1 MRKKET
7 DMAIRITIQSS
18 EGVNV
23 NSGNGSYLD
32 QMPSTFDTGAGNFGY
47 FRDTFNKSKQYG
59 VAEDKQSGTMVY
71 SEGAALLAGGS
82 LSYNL
87 VNHTLTGRLDT
98 LSFGTGLNGVNS
110 SSGVTRSKMS
120 LDEADL
126 SFSGLGLNS
135 AQKDRVHDILYG
147 MMTGDADA
155 FLNYLSKNAVKFSGN
170 DGDDRFTGGSKADRL
185 NGLDGDDRLSG
196 GKGNDQLNGGL
207 GADML
212 AGNQGKDIF
221 VYKTV
226 EVSTLT
232 SMDTISQFNGVA
244 GDRINLKTIDANSGT
259 NANDEFDFIG
269 DAAFSGKAGELRFEV
284 SADATMLYGDVDGDG
299 NADLAIHFDTVL
311 SLRERDFVL

>member
-1 MRKKET
+1 
-7 DMAIRITIQSS
+7 MAIKISVQSA

-32 QMPSTFDTGAGNFGY
+32 QMPATFDTGAGNFGC

-59 VAEDKQSGTMVY
+59 VAEDKQSGTMIY

-87 VNHTLTGRLDT
+87 GSHTLTGKLDT
-98 LSFGTGLNGVNS
+98 LSFGTGLNGVTS

-120 LDEADL
+120 LDETDL

-155 FLNYLSKNAVKFSGN
+155 FLNYLAKNAVT
-170 DGDDRFTGGSKADRL
+170 FTGGDGADTFGGGRKADKL
-185 NGLDGDDRLSG
+185 NGGSGDDHLSG
-196 GKGNDQLNGGL
+196 GDGNDQLNGGL

-212 AGNQGKDIF
+212 AGDRGKDIF
-221 VYKTV
+221 TFRSS
-226 EVSTLT
+226 EASTMT
-232 SMDTISQFNGVA
+232 AMDTISSFSGAA
-244 GDRINLKTIDANSGT
+244 GDRINLKAIDAESGSS
-259 NANDEFDFIG
+259 ANDAFDFIG
-269 DAAFSGKAGELRFEV
+269 EAAFSGKAGELRFEV
-284 SADATMLYGDVDGDG
+284 SADATLLYGDIDGDG
-299 NADLAIHFDTVL
+299 NADLAIQFDTVL